1 MADTLHSLVTAPA
14 VDPSVEVLDTLR
26 KRFRALLNSR
36 QISELPDAQSIANTM
51 WALSELKHAP
61 SDELAMFM
69 LGRMVALCHV
79 PGQQPAPQAIS
90 NVLLACAELRLP
102 VKQAD
107 IEGLAA
113 FLLSI
118 DRQRAVKQDYANT
131 AWSLAVLGHLRPAQL
146 ELLLDQL
153 FALSVS
159 CRELSGPS
167 LLKDVGLKQ
176 LYQALEW
183 LQPPQSASIQ
193 QEEAWLKLKGKLG
206 RLGSRPACIT
216 DPHPGTQLVCSAL
229 TQLSLRFNATPT
241 ISGYRTAAVL
251 ESIGSGAAIVVAF
264 ESKTCLKNK
273 QSRYF
278 KAMSSASWSL

>member
-1 MADTLHSLVTAPA
+1 M
-14 VDPSVEVLDTLR
+14 LDALC

-61 SDELAMFM
+61 SDELAMSM

-167 LLKDVGLKQ
+167 LL
-176 LYQALEW
+176 
-183 LQPPQSASIQ
+183 
-193 QEEAWLKLKGKLG
+193 
-206 RLGSRPACIT
+206 
-216 DPHPGTQLVCSAL
+216 
-229 TQLSLRFNATPT
+229 
-241 ISGYRTAAVL
+241 
-251 ESIGSGAAIVVAF
+251 
-264 ESKTCLKNK
+264 
-273 QSRYF
+273 
-278 KAMSSASWSL
+278 

>member
-1 MADTLHSLVTAPA
+1 MLHQMSWQCPWWAGWWLCA
-14 VDPSVEVLDTLR
+14 
-26 KRFRALLNSR
+26 RA
-36 QISELPDAQSIANTM
+36 
-51 WALSELKHAP
+51 
-61 SDELAMFM
+61 
-69 LGRMVALCHV
+69 G

-167 LLKDVGLKQ
+167 LL
-176 LYQALEW
+176 
-183 LQPPQSASIQ
+183 
-193 QEEAWLKLKGKLG
+193 
-206 RLGSRPACIT
+206 
-216 DPHPGTQLVCSAL
+216 
-229 TQLSLRFNATPT
+229 
-241 ISGYRTAAVL
+241 
-251 ESIGSGAAIVVAF
+251 
-264 ESKTCLKNK
+264 
-273 QSRYF
+273 
-278 KAMSSASWSL
+278 